1 MKQTSENIVTL
12 EGRAAGAAP
21 AAGMPRHVDLHAEG
35 RKVWATFQEMAAG
48 MAGINALK
56 RSPDFA
62 YLDGMEDGVNLYT
75 YFPFLFLET
84 FPTLDKEVF
93 GKLSLM
99 SLLYV
104 HHIIIAD
111 SLLDDENNL
120 PRESILV
127 SNACSLRGLEVLTGL
142 FGRRPFPWREVTE
155 LHQQYS
161 GATALEKE
169 RPGGEMLSYTFQDLM
184 SRLSRK
190 SSMAKLIP
198 LTLCSLSG
206 RRSYL
211 GPLNDSF
218 DLYYLSEQLVDD
230 FRDWKEDLAAGRYSY
245 LLTSVLNQCG
255 LRGKLEGL
263 EADGVAQVVGKHMY
277 LSGVAEGYLAQAI
290 DYCEQ
295 AKERVRGLACPRWIR
310 FLDTFQMGIHVA
322 QSNIA
327 KRSRQLLLQADKYD
341 YALVPA
347 GPPVSPDAGPQPP
360 HGVPHPVPSV
370 SPTVSH
376 AGQRAAEFLRRR
388 YKPGVGF
395 ADFLMAP
402 ELLPVWVSGY
412 VGVALS
418 EWLRSDAGGRAGRR
432 PLRQMLRRLA
442 DGLKKKRGG
451 GGVWAPS
458 AVMPEDADTS
468 TWVLSFLLDQG
479 PGERPKFGEAVDALL
494 KYRRADGS
502 FGTYV
507 PGALGAGADGYY
519 ESHVEVTA
527 VVVDVLLKAGLDPR
541 DEIIRRA
548 LTYVRAMQEEDGLWQ
563 AYWWDGRMYATYY
576 CLRAL
581 KAGQDSPEGQARD
594 RIVGAIRARQGADG
608 SWGETS
614 FGKNKAFETSLALK
628 SLMLLDPSLA
638 AEETVQSGILWLLN
652 YQAADGGF
660 YSGPMLRLPAREEK
674 EPWLR
679 QDWTPDTVYG
689 FGILGRDE
697 KRFFTTATALS
708 ALCDFLALAGD
719 KRISASLKH
728 VRGHHVSTEQNA
740 ALRP

>member
-1 MKQTSENIVTL
+1 MKQTSENIGTL
-12 EGRAAGAAP
+12 EGRAAGTVPEAQVL
-21 AAGMPRHVDLHAEG
+21 MPVDLHAEG

-48 MAGINALK
+48 MAGITALR

-62 YLDGMEDGVNLYT
+62 YLDGIEDGGNLYT

-84 FPTLDKEVF
+84 FPALDKEVF

-104 HHIIIAD
+104 HHIIITD
-111 SLLDDENNL
+111 SLLDDEHNL

-127 SNACSLRGLEVLTGL
+127 SNACSLRALEVLTGL
-142 FGRRPFPWREVTE
+142 FGRKPFPWREMTE

-161 GATALEKE
+161 QATALEKE
-169 RPGGEMLSYTFQDLM
+169 RPGGEMLSYSFQDLM

-190 SSMAKLIP
+190 SAMAKLIP
-198 LTLCSLSG
+198 LALCSLSG

-211 GPLNDSF
+211 GPLNGSF

-245 LLTSVLNQCG
+245 LLTSVLNKCG
-255 LRGKLEGL
+255 IRGKVEGL
-263 EADGVAQVVGKHMY
+263 EPDGVAEVVGKHMY

-295 AKERVRGLACPRWIR
+295 AKDRVRGLACPRWIR

-327 KRSRQLLLQADKYD
+327 KRSRQLLLQTDKYD
-341 YALVPA
+341 YALVPEV
-347 GPPVSPDAGPQPP
+347 PPVSSGAGPQTP
-360 HGVPHPVPSV
+360 HSVPHPVPSV
-370 SPTVSH
+370 SPTISH
-376 AGQRAAEFLRRR
+376 AGQRAAEFLRGR

-395 ADFLMAP
+395 ADFMMAP

-412 VGVALS
+412 VGVALL
-418 EWLRSDAGGRAGRR
+418 EWLKCDAGARAGRR
-432 PLRQMLRRLA
+432 PLRQMLRRMA
-442 DGLKKKRGG
+442 DGLKKKQGG
-451 GGVWAPS
+451 GGWAPS

-468 TWVLSFLLDQG
+468 AWVLSFLSGVG
-479 PGERPKFGEAVDALL
+479 PGERATFREAVDALL
-494 KYRRADGS
+494 EYRRADGS

-507 PGALGAGADGYY
+507 PGALGPGADGYY
-519 ESHVEVTA
+519 DSHVEVTA
-527 VVVDVLLKAGLDPR
+527 VVVNVLVKAGLDPC
-541 DEIIRRA
+541 DEIIRGA
-548 LTYVRAMQEEDGLWQ
+548 LAYVRAMQEDDGLWQ
-563 AYWWDGRMYATYY
+563 AYWWDGQMYATYH

-581 KAGQDSPEGQARD
+581 KAGHDSLEGPGRD
-594 RIVGAIRARQGADG
+594 RIIDTIRARQGADG
-608 SWGETS
+608 SWGETT
-614 FGKNKAFETSLALK
+614 FGKNKAFETALALK

-638 AEETVQSGILWLLN
+638 AEETVRSGITWLLN

-679 QDWTPDTVYG
+679 QEWTPDTAYG

-719 KRISASLKH
+719 QRTSVSLRH
-728 VRGHHVSTEQNA
+728 VRGQRVITGQNA
-740 ALRP
+740 APRP

>member
-1 MKQTSENIVTL
+1 MKQSSENIVTL
-12 EGRAAGAAP
+12 EGRAAGTATE
-21 AAGMPRHVDLHAEG
+21 AGMPTPVDLHAEG
-35 RKVWATFQEMAAG
+35 RKVWTTFQEMAAG
-48 MAGINALK
+48 MAGISALK

-62 YLDGMEDGVNLYT
+62 YLDGIEDGVNLYT

-93 GKLSLM
+93 SKLSLM

-111 SLLDDENNL
+111 SLMDDENNL

-169 RPGGEMLSYTFQDLM
+169 RPGGEMLNYTFQDLM

-190 SSMAKLIP
+190 SAMAKLIP

-245 LLTSVLNQCG
+245 LLTSVLNKCG
-255 LRGKLEGL
+255 LRGKVEEL

-290 DYCEQ
+290 DYCER

-327 KRSRQLLLQADKYD
+327 KRSRQLLLQTDKYD
-341 YALVPA
+341 YALVPE
-347 GPPVSPDAGPQPP
+347 GPPPVSSDAGPRPP

-370 SPTVSH
+370 SPTISH
-376 AGQRAAEFLRRR
+376 AGQRAAEFLRGR

-395 ADFLMAP
+395 ADFMMAP
-402 ELLPVWVSGY
+402 GLLPVWVSGY

-418 EWLRSDAGGRAGRR
+418 EWLKSDAGGRAGRR
-432 PLRQMLRRLA
+432 PLRQMLRRMA
-442 DGLKKKRGG
+442 DGLKKKRGTG
-451 GGVWAPS
+451 GWAPS
-458 AVMPEDADTS
+458 DVMPEDADTS
-468 TWVLSFLLDQG
+468 TWVLSFLLNSG
-479 PGERPKFGEAVDALL
+479 PGERPEFGEAVDALL
-494 KYRRADGS
+494 EYRRADGS

-519 ESHVEVTA
+519 DSHVEVTA

-541 DEIIRRA
+541 DEIIRGA
-548 LTYVRAMQEEDGLWQ
+548 LAYVRAMQEDDGLWQ

-581 KAGQDSPEGQARD
+581 KAGHDSPEGQARD
-594 RIVGAIRARQGADG
+594 RIIGAIRARQGADG
-608 SWGETS
+608 SWGETT
-614 FGKNKAFETSLALK
+614 FGKNKAFETALALK
-628 SLMLLDPSLA
+628 SLMLLDPPLA
-638 AEETVQSGILWLLN
+638 AEETVQSGITWLLN
-652 YQAADGGF
+652 HQAADGGF

-679 QDWTPDTVYG
+679 QEWTPDTVYG

-708 ALCDFLALAGD
+708 TLCDFLALAGD
-719 KRISASLKH
+719 QRTSVSLKH